1 MRHLR
6 RFFLTGIIVTM
17 PAAATIYALWLV
29 FSFLDQ
35 LAGQAVGLFLGRRV
49 PGLGL
54 ALTLAV
60 VLIAGFLATNFI
72 GRFFLNLW
80 DEVMYRI
87 PLVNSIYRTVKQL
100 VEAIWRDDKKAFQH
114 VVMVEYPRRGIY
126 SLGFLTGPAPAEA
139 SMRAAS
145 DLVNVFVPTTPNPT
159 SGFLLLVP
167 REEVIPLEMPVED
180 GLKLIISAGVVGP
193 AGRTASGGAGWGRL
207 LQGLTAN
214 GTINNPGWRRSRNTA
229 E

>member
-1 MRHLR
+1 MRRLR
-6 RFFLTGIIVTM
+6 RFFLTGIIVTL

-49 PGLGL
+49 TGLGL
-54 ALTLAV
+54 ALTVAV
-60 VLIAGFLATNFI
+60 LLTAGFLATNFI

-87 PLVNSIYRTVKQL
+87 PLVNSIYRTMKQL

-193 AGRTASGGAGWGRL
+193 AGKTANGGAGWGGL
-207 LQGLTAN
+207 LQRLTADC
-214 GTINNPGWRRSRNTA
+214 TIKDHGWRRRRDAA